1 MVDHYTVEILLV
13 EDNPDDVE
21 LTLHAFKKSKLV
33 NRVQVVRDGAEA
45 LDYLFGDGEFAGRD
59 VLDVPHL
66 VLLDLKLPK
75 VSGIEVLRRIRG
87 DPRTRSI
94 PVVAMT
100 SSREERDIAETYK
113 LGLNSYIVKPVD
125 FDQFGKIVEELG
137 YYWLLLNQPPTR
149 PAPGAGHTSPSELRR
164 SRRTWRKGITMRGDP
179 TEAPPSSSPSGG
191 AIPMLDHYTVEI
203 LLVEDNPDDVELTL
217 HAFKKSKLV
226 NRVRVVRDGA
236 EALDYLFGDGEFA
249 GRDVLDVPHL
259 VLLDLKLPKVSG
271 IEVLRRIRGDPRTR
285 SIPVVAMTSSREE
298 RDIAETYK
306 LGINSYIVKPVDFD
320 QFGKVVEQLGY
331 YWLLLN
337 QPPLPPEP
345 EPRT

>member
-1 MVDHYTVEILLV
+1 MVDDYTVEILLV

-33 NRVQVVRDGAEA
+33 NRVRVVRDGAEA
-45 LDYLFGDGEFAGRD
+45 LDYLFGGGEFAGRD

-100 SSREERDIAETYK
+100 T
-113 LGLNSYIVKPVD
+113 
-125 FDQFGKIVEELG
+125 
-137 YYWLLLNQPPTR
+137 
-149 PAPGAGHTSPSELRR
+149 
-164 SRRTWRKGITMRGDP
+164 
-179 TEAPPSSSPSGG
+179 
-191 AIPMLDHYTVEI
+191 
-203 LLVEDNPDDVELTL
+203 
-217 HAFKKSKLV
+217 
-226 NRVRVVRDGA
+226 
-236 EALDYLFGDGEFA
+236 
-249 GRDVLDVPHL
+249 
-259 VLLDLKLPKVSG
+259 
-271 IEVLRRIRGDPRTR
+271 
-285 SIPVVAMTSSREE
+285 SREE

-337 QPPLPPEP
+337 QPPLPPQP